1 MVAESAPV
9 LVVVGE
15 SDGAGAAL
23 LSTLVHGARGGSEG
37 ANEASSDDL
46 EGPGPHA
53 LRLDTKYYTVDV
65 AATVHTLPDESST
78 GDGNTP
84 GVCPE
89 AVVAVFDPTKDGS
102 FAKITKWGQ
111 ARDPSWSPEI
121 RLLVCRYPTKDALD
135 AEASSS
141 ADKAD
146 DWAVENGYE
155 AVAVIA
161 SGGAAD
167 ETLELHGDAQGMR
180 RVRAA
185 LEAHMWPGLTMKRG
199 DGSSTSASF
208 LSESKKEEAGGTTE
222 EEDETPGGPDDDF
235 ERMLGEMTRVRA
247 MGANASDSERR
258 AMAADAAMMMMSRFG
273 IFESDDDSDEDEG
286 ATAGA
291 A

>member
-1 MVAESAPV
+1 
-9 LVVVGE
+9 
-15 SDGAGAAL
+15 
-23 LSTLVHGARGGSEG
+23 
-37 ANEASSDDL
+37 
-46 EGPGPHA
+46 
-53 LRLDTKYYTVDV
+53 
-65 AATVHTLPDESST
+65 
-78 GDGNTP
+78 
-84 GVCPE
+84 
-89 AVVAVFDPTKDGS
+89 
-102 FAKITKWGQ
+102 
-111 ARDPSWSPEI
+111 
-121 RLLVCRYPTKDALD
+121 
-135 AEASSS
+135 
-141 ADKAD
+141 
-146 DWAVENGYE
+146 VENGYE

-167 ETLELHGDAQGMR
+167 ETLELRGDAQGTR

-199 DGSSTSASF
+199 DEASASVVSV
-208 LSESKKEEAGGTTE
+208 LSKKEEAGGTIE